1 MSIKANWKNND
12 LHQTIGRYFKI
23 NVKEKTSYNLCSFWR
38 CRLTVLA
45 FAISKY
51 IKLENVHFIFVNN
64 GLLRKYDVKNIKA
77 VFKSFNLKIKYY
89 QR

>member
-1 MSIKANWKNND
+1 M
-12 LHQTIGRYFKI
+12 
-23 NVKEKTSYNLCSFWR
+23 KEKKFDLICAVSGGVDS
-38 CRLTVLA
+38 TVLA

-77 VFKSFNLKIKYY
+77 GL
-89 QR
+89 